1 MKIYIINPDNN
12 KPVTIDDWSKDAN
25 PTRAQLLAIETE
37 DGRLLIMS
45 KSYLP
50 GQHTFDDAQK
60 ACAAFH
66 PLESITFRAPSRKE
80 CIDIYDARFQGL
92 DEAIKLTGG
101 DYAQR
106 GRYHWTGDRNTD
118 PKYAGNAWCSYSGNG
133 YLRNSGMYHSVLALP
148 IAVIDKPE
156 LDEVAKKIAYDVCK
170 DLKAG
175 EEKDVIV
182 YYAILAAIAG
192 AEWMAEIKKEDTK

>member
-12 KPVTIDDWSKDAN
+12 KPVTIDDWRKDEN

-37 DGRLLIMS
+37 DGHLLCMS

-50 GQHTFDDAQK
+50 GEHTFEEAQK
-60 ACAAFH
+60 ACAAFK
-66 PLESITFRAPSRKE
+66 PLESITFRSPSRKE

-106 GRYHWTGDRNTD
+106 GRYHWTGDRDTD
-118 PKYAGNAWCSYSGNG
+118 PNYAYYAWYPGGNFG
-133 YLRNSGMYHSVLALP
+133 YLGNYSMYYSYLALP
-148 IAVIDKPE
+148 
-156 LDEVAKKIAYDVCK
+156 VAL
-170 DLKAG
+170 LK
-175 EEKDVIV
+175 
-182 YYAILAAIAG
+182 
-192 AEWMAEIKKEDTK
+192 

>member
-1 MKIYIINPDNN
+1 MIYIINPENN
-12 KPVTIDDWSKDAN
+12 KPVTIEEWRKDGN

-37 DGRLLIMS
+37 DGHLLIMS

-50 GQHTFDDAQK
+50 GEHTFEEAQK

-66 PLESITFRAPSRKE
+66 PLESITFRSPSRKE
-80 CIDIYDARFQGL
+80 CMDIYDARFQGL

-101 DYAQR
+101 NYAKK
-106 GRYHWTGDRNTD
+106 GCYHWTGDRDTD
-118 PKYAGNAWCSYSGNG
+118 PNYPFNTWYSYGYIGDLKYSNVCNF
-133 YLRNSGMYHSVLALP
+133 NLALP
-148 IAVIDKPE
+148 VAVIGKPE

-182 YYAILAAIAG
+182 YYAISAAIAG
-192 AEWMAEIKKEDTK
+192 AKWMAEIMKEDTK